1 MLDMPTLKLVR
12 ERKICEL
19 VSSDNATKRWEAS
32 GVMAKDGH
40 YFVAFDDRSEIAR
53 ISSNLQRHSSN
64 GLLGMTHHDLG
75 YEGITYNTDRRRYY
89 LLVESRKQSKGCYKA
104 LIVEYDEDFNYRK
117 ERALD
122 FTFESESKGF
132 EAVAYLRRRD
142 KDHLLALCEGNL
154 CRCGE
159 KGRTPGGGR
168 VQVFVKDKKCWQH
181 SASIAL
187 PASLPFVDYSGMSIS
202 EDRIAV
208 VSQESSMLWVGR
220 FDDDAWTCR
229 DEGRLYQFPRDEDGT
244 IRYGNIE
251 GVAWTTPRRV
261 VTVSDRRKKKS
272 QPEKRL
278 SEKDQSVHIFEIPS

>member
-1 MLDMPTLKLVR
+1 MVETPTLKLVH

-19 VSSDNATKRWEAS
+19 VSSDNKTGRWEAS
-32 GVMAKDGH
+32 GVMVKDGH

-53 ISSNLQRHSSN
+53 ISSNLQPHPSN
-64 GLLGMTHHDLG
+64 GLLGMTHRDFG
-75 YEGITYNTDRRRYY
+75 YEGITYNTDRQRYY
-89 LLVESRKQSKGCYKA
+89 LLVEARKQSKGRYKA
-104 LIVEYDEDFNYRK
+104 LIVEYDEDFKYRK

-122 FTFESESKGF
+122 FTFKSDNKGF

-154 CRCGE
+154 CKCGRS
-159 KGRTPGGGR
+159 GRTPGGGR
-168 VQVFVKDKKCWQH
+168 VQVFVKDKKCWEH
-181 SASIAL
+181 SGSIAL

-220 FDDDAWTCR
+220 FDDDTWTCR
-229 DEGRLYQFPRDEDGT
+229 DEGQLYQFPRDEDGA

-261 VTVSDRRKKKS
+261 VTVSDRRKKTS